1 MPPVAK
7 SGPIPSA
14 AESGLEAPASPLPKA
29 LVSHRRHPVRS
40 VPPRFW
46 IIVLGLA
53 AAALV
58 AVFMT
63 IDLRG
68 NIEYILPRRAIKVAS
83 MILVAYAVGVS
94 TVLFQTV
101 TCNRIL
107 TPSIMGFDALYV
119 LLQTALVFV
128 IGGQAVLTM
137 SEPVL
142 FVIELVLMV
151 GFSFLLYRWL
161 FTGGG
166 KSLHLML
173 LVGIIFGTMFRGFS
187 SLLQRLIDPSEFI
200 ILQDLFF
207 ASFNNVDGALLG
219 YSAVA
224 VAAVS
229 ILAWRMRSSF
239 DVLALG
245 RDTAV
250 NLGVDHRKAVTTTL
264 IICSV
269 LVAVST
275 ALVGPVTFFGLLV
288 ASLAY
293 QLCSHFRH
301 TAVLPIAV
309 LLGIIALVGGQLV
322 LERIFAFD
330 TALSIVIEFVGGIVF
345 LILLLRGNVK

>member
-1 MPPVAK
+1 MPETSTNALP
-7 SGPIPSA
+7 A
-14 AESGLEAPASPLPKA
+14 ALTG
-29 LVSHRRHPVRS
+29 HRRHPVRT
-40 VPPRFW
+40 VPAKFW
-46 IIVLGLA
+46 IITLGIA
-53 AAALV
+53 AAALI

-63 IDLRG
+63 IELRG
-68 NIEYILPRRAIKVAS
+68 NLGYALPRRAVKVGS

-101 TCNRIL
+101 TANRIL

-119 LLQTALVFV
+119 LIQTVLVFTL
-128 IGGQAVLTM
+128 GGGALLSLGAPVRFCLEVL
-137 SEPVL
+137 
-142 FVIELVLMV
+142 LMV

-173 LVGIIFGTMFRGFS
+173 LVGIVFGTMFRGFS
-187 SLLQRLIDPSEFI
+187 SLLQVLIDPSEFI

-207 ASFNNVDGALLG
+207 ASFNNVDAALLG
-219 YSAVA
+219 YSAAA
-224 VAAVS
+224 VALVS
-229 ILAWRMRSSF
+229 ALAWRMRHSF

-250 NLGVDHRKAVTTTL
+250 NLGVDHKRAVTLTL

-293 QLCSHFRH
+293 QLCANFRH
-301 TAVLPIAV
+301 AAVLPIAV

-322 LERIFAFD
+322 LERIFDFD

-345 LILLLRGNVK
+345 LVLLLRGKVK

>member
-1 MPPVAK
+1 VPSSPVSAL
-7 SGPIPSA
+7 PSA
-14 AESGLEAPASPLPKA
+14 LTAQ
-29 LVSHRRHPVRS
+29 RRRPVRNLS
-40 VPPRFW
+40 PRFW
-46 IIVLGLA
+46 IILLSVV

-63 IDLRG
+63 IELRG
-68 NIEYILPRRAIKVAS
+68 NIGYVLPRRAIKVGS

-101 TCNRIL
+101 TANRIL

-119 LLQTALVFV
+119 LIQTVLVFTL
-128 IGGQAVLTM
+128 GGGVVLSM
-137 SEPVL
+137 AAPLRYGMEVA
-142 FVIELVLMV
+142 LMV

-173 LVGIIFGTMFRGFS
+173 LVGIVLGTMFRGFS
-187 SLLQRLIDPSEFI
+187 SLLQRLIEPSEFI

-219 YSAVA
+219 YSLIAVA
-224 VAAVS
+224 LVS
-229 ILAWRMRSSF
+229 VPAWRMRHQL
-239 DVLALG
+239 DVMSLG
-245 RDTAV
+245 RETSI
-250 NLGVDHRKAVTTTL
+250 NLGVNHKRSVTL
-264 IICSV
+264 VLVICSV

-293 QLCSHFRH
+293 QLCSHFKH
-301 TAVLPIAV
+301 AAVVPIAV
-309 LLGIIALVGGQLV
+309 LIGIIALVGGQLV

-345 LILLLRGNVK
+345 LILLLKGSVK

>member
-1 MPPVAK
+1 MPSSPTSVL
-7 SGPIPSA
+7 PSA
-14 AESGLEAPASPLPKA
+14 LT
-29 LVSHRRHPVRS
+29 VQRRRPVRNIS
-40 VPPRFW
+40 PRFW
-46 IIVLGLA
+46 IIALSVVA
-53 AAALV
+53 AVLV

-63 IDLRG
+63 IELRG
-68 NIEYILPRRAIKVAS
+68 NIGYVLPRRAIKVGS

-101 TCNRIL
+101 TANRIL

-119 LLQTALVFV
+119 LIQTVLVFTF
-128 IGGQAVLTM
+128 GGGLVLSM
-137 SEPVL
+137 SEPLRYGMEVA
-142 FVIELVLMV
+142 LMV
-151 GFSFLLYRWL
+151 AFSFLLYRWL

-173 LVGIIFGTMFRGFS
+173 LVGIVLGTMFRGMS
-187 SLLQRLIDPSEFI
+187 SLLQRLIEPSEFI

-219 YSAVA
+219 YSLIAVA
-224 VAAVS
+224 IVS
-229 ILAWRMRSSF
+229 VPAWRMRHSL
-239 DVLALG
+239 DVMSLG
-245 RDTAV
+245 RETSI
-250 NLGVDHRKAVTTTL
+250 NLGVNHKRSVTGVL
-264 IICSV
+264 VICSV

-293 QLCSHFRH
+293 QLCSHFSH
-301 TAVLPIAV
+301 KAVVPIAV

-345 LILLLRGNVK
+345 LILLLKGSLK

>member
-1 MPPVAK
+1 MPSSPVSAL
-7 SGPIPSA
+7 PSA
-14 AESGLEAPASPLPKA
+14 LT
-29 LVSHRRHPVRS
+29 VQRRRPVRNLS
-40 VPPRFW
+40 PRFW
-46 IIVLGLA
+46 IILLSVA

-58 AVFMT
+58 VVFMT
-63 IDLRG
+63 IELRG
-68 NIEYILPRRAIKVAS
+68 NIGYVLPRRAVKVGS

-119 LLQTALVFV
+119 LLQTVLVFAL
-128 IGGQAVLTM
+128 GGQAVLTM
-137 SEPVL
+137 SEPLRFAVE
-142 FVIELVLMV
+142 IALMV

-224 VAAVS
+224 VAVVS
-229 ILAWRMRSSF
+229 IMAWRMRSSF

-250 NLGVDHRKAVTTTL
+250 NLGVDHKRAVTATL
-264 IICSV
+264 VICSV

-309 LLGIIALVGGQLV
+309 LLGVIALVGGQLV

-345 LILLLRGNVK
+345 LILLLKGSIK